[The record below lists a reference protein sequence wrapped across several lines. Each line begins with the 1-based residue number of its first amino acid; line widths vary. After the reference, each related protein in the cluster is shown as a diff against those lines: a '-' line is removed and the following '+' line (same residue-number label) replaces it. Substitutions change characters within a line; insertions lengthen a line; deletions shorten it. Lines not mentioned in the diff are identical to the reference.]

1 MMHMLFIPPTHAI
14 RTSFMAL
21 LAASASD
28 GTGAARRWEAY
39 VTASLRHR
47 SRWADQGPRHISI
60 TGEGDEATRTV
71 LIEFPSAEAAVT
83 AYNSAD
89 YRDALAV
96 LGDAAEREIRV
107 LNGL

>member
-1 MMHMLFIPPTHAI
+1 MSKGYWLAI
-14 RTSFMAL
+14 YRAVHDADQ
-21 LAASASD
+21 LAAYAAKAS
-28 GTGAARRWEAY
+28 TAIAANGGVFLSRGMPEAM
-39 VTASLRHR
+39 L
-47 SRWADQGPRHISI
+47 
-60 TGEGDEATRTV
+60 EGDEATRTV

-96 LGDAAEREIRV
+96 LGAAAEREIRV